1 MSQVIDERILDQK
14 KAIVMFGK
22 HTRRLNVPARQGNEW
37 MNSLKFAVVKIFFDL
52 LSSNGNQAE
61 ATFEKVKDSIFLQ
74 VYDQTFDAFV
84 DMTDDEVLPE
94 NAKLK
99 LDVINNHYEGAG
111 EKAVLKEYTKTS
123 SVSLIENLQDEF

>member
-1 MSQVIDERILDQK
+1 
-14 KAIVMFGK
+14 MFGK
-22 HTRRLNVPARQGNEW
+22 HTRRLNVPVGRGNEW
-37 MNSLKFAVVKIFFDL
+37 MNSLKFAVVKIFLDL

-74 VYDQTFDAFV
+74 AYDQTFDAFV
-84 DMTDDEVLPE
+84 DMTDDEALPE

-99 LDVINNHYEGAG
+99 LDVITNHYEGTG

-123 SVSLIENLQDEF
+123 TVSLVENLQDEF